1 MIEINP
7 LGDNHSH
14 TENCCTTTQQ
24 LEVVPP
30 AFTVSGTNNLLNVQI
45 HDPLNLEGVSLF
57 LAAVK
62 ALLIQLWT
70 LNGRFTHIYR
80 ERLGWVKLGEQMLF
94 SGSLNLPE
102 RIKVVSTQCRV
113 WILPRPDLE
122 QYGNRCDTLANI
134 AT

>member
-1 MIEINP
+1 METKNCLTLIYK
-7 LGDNHSH
+7 HS
-14 TENCCTTTQQ
+14 
-24 LEVVPP
+24 L
-30 AFTVSGTNNLLNVQI
+30 SGTNNLLNVQI

-62 ALLIQLWT
+62 ALLIQLRT

-102 RIKVVSTQCRV
+102 RIKVVLPGAECGRV
-113 WILPRPDLE
+113 WILPRPNLE

>member
-1 MIEINP
+1 METRNCLTLIYK
-7 LGDNHSH
+7 HS
-14 TENCCTTTQQ
+14 
-24 LEVVPP
+24 L
-30 AFTVSGTNNLLNVQI
+30 SGTNNLLSVQI

-102 RIKVVSTQCRV
+102 RIKVVSTRCRV
-113 WILPRPDLE
+113 RQSVDS
-122 QYGNRCDTLANI
+122 
-134 AT
+134 ATP